1 MKRLLATLA
10 IALAMAA
17 APPGRAE
24 DPELDA
30 SMQRLLRA
38 MNEASTWG
46 HPDQFGEFAGVRHF
60 AAHDY
65 EGALKYFKLGAYY
78 ADKLSQLSIGLMY
91 LNGNGVAKDPV
102 TAYAWIAVSAE
113 RGYPQFLATRD
124 RLWSELTAAQREQ
137 AKAAAYELYETY
149 GDPVAK
155 PRMEKQLR
163 LALFQMTGSRTG
175 FDSGILHASARQ
187 DCAGAV
193 VEVNGVRVPRAG
205 CGGDFWAP
213 ARWDPKLY
221 FAARDAQ
228 WKGTVTVGA
237 IAQPPAPA
245 DKDAAKPAADAP
257 KAGEPEQHRPDA
269 PAERPRCAHRLHR

>member
-1 MKRLLATLA
+1 MKRLLAALV
-10 IALAMAA
+10 IALALGA
-17 APPGRAE
+17 APSSRAE

-38 MNEASTWG
+38 MNDASTWG

-65 EGALKYFKLGAYY
+65 AGALKYFKMGAYY

-124 RLWSELTAAQREQ
+124 HLWSELTPAQRDQ
-137 AKAAAYELYETY
+137 AKEAAYKLYETY

-155 PRMEKQLR
+155 PRMETQLR

-187 DCAGAV
+187 DCAGAT
-193 VEVNGVRVPRAG
+193 VEVAGVAVPRAG

-213 ARWDPKLY
+213 SRWDPKQY

-237 IAQPPAPA
+237 IANPPEPPKA
-245 DKDAAKPAADAP
+245 DVPKSDANEAKPADPTRKPGDAAQQP
-257 KAGEPEQHRPDA
+257 GA
-269 PAERPRCAHRLHR
+269 AHLLHR